1 MTTTTLNTRFND
13 QYTKYLS
20 RVNKITDAK
29 SKAEASSILELLAD
43 NVSAIE
49 KAHNNALFG
58 DKQALASTADHRENI
73 ARLRKQLE
81 QRLTALKV

>member
-1 MTTTTLNTRFND
+1 MTTTTLKTRFDD

-20 RVNKITDAK
+20 RISKITDAK
-29 SKAEASSILELLAD
+29 SRAEAGSILENLAD

-58 DKQALASTADHRENI
+58 DKQALSNVTDNRETI
-73 ARLRKQLE
+73 IRLRKQLE
-81 QRLTALKV
+81 QKLSALKV

>member
-20 RVNKITDAK
+20 RVSKIADPR

-49 KAHNNALFG
+49 KAHSNALFG
-58 DKQALASTADHRENI
+58 DKQSLANVSDNRENI
-73 ARLRKQLE
+73 IRLRKQLE
-81 QRLTALKV
+81 QKLTALKV